1 MKILVILFIT
11 IISFALNA
19 NDNQLVIDSSK
30 IEIRKPSESSIAKFK
45 SDKEFIYNEAQSQ
58 NWWDAFWTWV
68 GSKLSKLM
76 GTKAFGFFQKYL
88 GYIIILAALIIIIL
102 VLNKSKLRGFFYFSK
117 ENKINGFKEIKEDIN
132 AIDFDNL
139 ITEAIS
145 KSDYRIAVRLY
156 YLKTL
161 KLLSDR
167 KLIDWKINK
176 TNLNYV
182 KELKEKELK
191 KPFEKLT
198 YLFEWIWYGEMPV
211 TESVFKDTKN
221 NFMHFQSLLQTER

>member
-1 MKILVILFIT
+1 MKILIIFFIT
-11 IISFALNA
+11 FISFASNA
-19 NDNQLVIDSSK
+19 NDKQLVIDSSN
-30 IEIRKPSESSIAKFK
+30 IEVRKPSESSIEKFK
-45 SDKEFIYNEAQSQ
+45 SDKEFIYDEEQSQ
-58 NWWDAFWTWV
+58 NWWDAFWIWV

-76 GTKAFGFFQKYL
+76 GSKAFGFVQAYL
-88 GYIIILAALIIIIL
+88 GYIIILAAVIIVIL
-102 VLNKSKLRGFFYFSK
+102 VLNKSKLRGLFYFNKESK
-117 ENKINGFKEIKEDIN
+117 ISGFKETKEDIN
-132 AIDFDNL
+132 EIDFDNL

-176 TNLNYV
+176 TNQNYV
-182 KELKEKELK
+182 KEIKEEELK

-198 YLFEWIWYGEMPV
+198 YIFDWIWYGEMPV
-211 TESVFKDTKN
+211 AESVFEETKN
-221 NFMHFQSLLQTER
+221 NFKDFQSSLQAER